1 MLKYFDIGPFQQ
13 FFKDYE
19 KLEPIGRGQ
28 YGEVY
33 KARRLKKSPDS
44 RHCTS
49 GSTGSPDSPLNVAV
63 KFMKCNR
70 ASEKLRIRDEI
81 DILKELNHDNILKL
95 VGAYES
101 EADEFIE
108 VFEYLRYTYT

>member
-1 MLKYFDIGPFQQ
+1 MLQYFDIGPFQQ

-33 KARRLKKSPDS
+33 KARRLKKSL
-44 RHCTS
+44 
-49 GSTGSPDSPLNVAV
+49 DSPLIVAV

-101 EADEFIE
+101 ESDEFIE
-108 VFEYLRYTYT
+108 VFEYLR

>member
-19 KLEPIGRGQ
+19 KLEPIGSGQ

-33 KARRLKKSPDS
+33 KGRRLKKCSENSPI
-44 RHCTS
+44 T
-49 GSTGSPDSPLNVAV
+49 VAV

-108 VFEYLRYTYT
+108 VFEYLRYI